1 MNANFSQFGAI
12 LLAALLVFAVYRRL
26 RRSFGQQPLRPL
38 RMQLRILLLL
48 IVGCLLLPS
57 AMQSAAFLF
66 AVLAGAAAGVAL
78 ALWGAAH
85 TRFLRLADRLY
96 YVPHTYTGIAVSLLF
111 VGRLAYRLIQ
121 VYGSAD
127 QSFTAATMLRSPLTV
142 GIYFVLMGYYVCYY
156 SVVLWR
162 SKQAA
167 AAGFD
172 QPARPLPDESTRA

>member
-1 MNANFSQFGAI
+1 MNANFSQFGAF
-12 LLAALLVFAVYRRL
+12 LLAALVVFAVYRRF
-26 RRSFGQQPLRPL
+26 RRGFGQQPLRPL

-48 IVGCLLLPS
+48 MVGCLLLPS

-85 TRFLRLADRLY
+85 TRFLRDADGLY

-111 VGRLAYRLIQ
+111 VARLAYRLIQ
-121 VYGSAD
+121 VYGSTD

-142 GIYFVLMGYYVCYY
+142 GMYFVVMGYYVCYY
-156 SVVLWR
+156 SVILWR
-162 SKQAA
+162 SKQAVA
-167 AAGFD
+167 PGID
-172 QPARPLPDESTRA
+172 EPAKPLPDETSRV